1 MKILI
6 VGNDPS
12 VKGGI
17 TSVIS
22 QLRSYD
28 WQKEN
33 IEMRFIPTYID
44 KSTVH
49 KILFF
54 MMNYCK
60 ILFSFIIFRPD
71 AMHMHMSYKGSFQR
85 AYLLHKLCRVFHI
98 KDIIHLHGSEFK
110 QWYDSTNSITQ
121 KKIRKLLRECNVMIV
136 LGNEWERRIFEIEP
150 KTNIAVANNTVTIP
164 SQVTNWNRNT
174 FQILYL
180 GVLIQRKGVHDLLDS
195 VSILKKNGKLN
206 NAQFVIAGTGEEE
219 QKLKKKCSVL
229 DLEDVIRFNGW
240 THGEQKWQLMLESQ
254 LLVLPSYNEGL
265 PMAVLEAMSYGLP
278 IVASDVGDMSAA
290 VQEGVNGYLISP
302 GNPDQISEAINKILS
317 KKQSEWT
324 SLSTMSRI
332 IAEEKFSDSN
342 YMASFLNIYR
352 NFEDVDAK

>member
-1 MKILI
+1 M
-6 VGNDPS
+6 
-12 VKGGI
+12 
-17 TSVIS
+17 
-22 QLRSYD
+22 
-28 WQKEN
+28 
-33 IEMRFIPTYID
+33 
-44 KSTVH
+44 
-49 KILFF
+49 
-54 MMNYCK
+54 
-60 ILFSFIIFRPD
+60 
-71 AMHMHMSYKGSFQR
+71 
-85 AYLLHKLCRVFHI
+85 LHKLCRVFHI

-110 QWYDSTNSITQ
+110 QWYDSTNTITQ

-180 GVLIQRKGVHDLLDS
+180 GVLIQRKGVHDLLYS

-352 NFEDVDAK
+352 NFGDVDAK